1 MSFIVS
7 SSGGASAVT
16 RIYTTTLASD
26 TASVDITA
34 IPQTYTHLE
43 LVIYAAGTSYVRAV
57 GVVAVPCSGANQ
69 PSYVTNGWLEE
80 IAYGN
85 DGTGGGSTPN
95 GSRISTTLKCGVMP
109 GGQSNPGP
117 AQYLFGTTQTFL
129 PNYSSATSSKGWMT
143 RSHHAGN
150 NNGSV
155 NTSQYMHGA
164 MHFSL
169 TNSVQLGA
177 IDRLYIYPDSG
188 NFRTGSVFT
197 LYGWS

>member
-1 MSFIVS
+1 MSFIV

-26 TASVDITA
+26 TASVNITA
-34 IPQTYTHLE
+34 IPATYTHLE
-43 LVIYAAGTSYVRAV
+43 LIIYATGTSYVRTV
-57 GVVAVPCSGANQ
+57 GVMATPFSGANQ

-80 IAYGN
+80 MAYGN
-85 DGTGGGSTPN
+85 DGTGGGSSPG
-95 GSRISTTLKCGVMP
+95 GSRILTTFKCGVMP
-109 GGQSNPGP
+109 GSQSNPGP

-143 RSHHAGN
+143 RSHHAGHF
-150 NNGSV
+150 NGSV

-164 MHFSL
+164 MHFSQ

-177 IDRLYIYPDSG
+177 IDRLYISPDSG
-188 NFRTGSVFT
+188 NFGTGSVFT